1 MFSHA
6 SECSALLPEAPGD
19 AVEASRGQR
28 VPPEATALSDSLAVW
43 VPIVWSTIPTIL
55 FQPQSRCCKYHQ
67 SVISL
72 PNNFLLGG
80 GTKNLR
86 EDEDAV
92 SSRGLESNVFPLR

>member
-28 VPPEATALSDSLAVW
+28 VPPEAT
-43 VPIVWSTIPTIL
+43 TIL